1 MIGLLTPDDVRTIDR
16 SCEIDLSIPPIV
28 LMENAA
34 RSAADILSSLLP
46 AVPPST
52 ILVACGAGN
61 NGGDGFALARMLSF
75 DNTVQVVWMG
85 EENKM
90 SDATRANLHA
100 AQRLVSVVHIGEAGA
115 LDLIG
120 KKKWDVV
127 IDALIGVGGGA
138 DLRGPV
144 IDLLD
149 RLHRAD
155 ALKVAIDVPSGLDA
169 LTGDAHASCFRAHHT
184 ITMAGPKPGLYR
196 NDGPMVR
203 GTIHVA
209 SIGAPSELLR
219 KNASS
224 WMLTRDDV
232 RTMLPTRKRNT
243 SKHDYGRVVVIAGS
257 RPMRGAGALA
267 SHAAISAGAGVVD
280 LVTPVLHPLTAREV
294 MTLVVPAT
302 PAGTMAKE
310 ARAMIQD
317 KLARATVVAIGPG
330 VGTDPETRE
339 LLTLLIEELDP
350 SIPVVIDAD
359 GLLIVPYLNRALH
372 NVILTPHLGEFARLL
387 GKSKESIARRTV
399 EYSKGFAKEH
409 GCILHVKDV
418 PSITTNGTQCY
429 YTVNGN
435 PGMATAGSGDVLTG
449 VIAALCAQGVK
460 PFKAAA
466 LGAYVHASAGDHY
479 ATVASMETLTASDLI
494 ASLRYVFPA

>member
-1 MIGLLTPDDVRTIDR
+1 
-16 SCEIDLSIPPIV
+16 
-28 LMENAA
+28 
-34 RSAADILSSLLP
+34 
-46 AVPPST
+46 
-52 ILVACGAGN
+52 
-61 NGGDGFALARMLSF
+61 
-75 DNTVQVVWMG
+75 
-85 EENKM
+85 
-90 SDATRANLHA
+90 
-100 AQRLVSVVHIGEAGA
+100 
-115 LDLIG
+115 
-120 KKKWDVV
+120 
-127 IDALIGVGGGA
+127 
-138 DLRGPV
+138 
-144 IDLLD
+144 
-149 RLHRAD
+149 
-155 ALKVAIDVPSGLDA
+155 
-169 LTGDAHASCFRAHHT
+169 
-184 ITMAGPKPGLYR
+184 MAGPKPGLYR

-339 LLTLLIEELDP
+339 LLTSLIEELDP

-409 GCILHVKDV
+409 GCILHLKDV
-418 PSITTNGTQCY
+418 PSITTNGAQCY

-449 VIAALCAQGVK
+449 IIAALCAQGVK

-466 LGAYVHASAGDHY
+466 LGAYLHASAGDHY

>member
-1 MIGLLTPDDVRTIDR
+1 
-16 SCEIDLSIPPIV
+16 
-28 LMENAA
+28 MENAA

-52 ILVACGAGN
+52 ILVVCGAGN

-100 AQRLVSVVHIGEAGA
+100 AQRLVSVVHIDEAGA
-115 LDLIG
+115 LDMIG
-120 KKKWDVV
+120 KRKWDVV

-196 NDGPMVR
+196 NDGLMVR

-224 WMLTRDDV
+224 WILTRDDV
-232 RTMLPTRKRNT
+232 RTILPTRKRNT
-243 SKHDYGRVVVIAGS
+243 SKNDYGRVVVIAGS

-302 PAGTMAKE
+302 AAGTMAKE

-339 LLTLLIEELDP
+339 LLTSLIEELDP

-409 GCILHVKDV
+409 GCILHLKDV

>member
-16 SCEIDLSIPPIV
+16 SCDVDLSIPPIV
-28 LMENAA
+28 LMENAS

-46 AVPPST
+46 TVPPSS
-52 ILVACGAGN
+52 ILVVCGAGN
-61 NGGDGFALARMLSF
+61 NGGDGFAVARMLSF
-75 DNTVQVVWMG
+75 DHSVQVLWMG
-85 EENKM
+85 EEQKM
-90 SDATRANLHA
+90 SDATRSNLHA
-100 AQRLVSVVHIGEAGA
+100 AQRMLSVVHVDEQGA
-115 LDLIG
+115 LDLIV

-138 DLRGPV
+138 ELHGPV
-144 IDLLD
+144 IDVLD
-149 RLHRAD
+149 LLHRAD
-155 ALKVAIDVPSGLDA
+155 ALKVAIDVPTGLDA
-169 LTGDAHASCFRAHHT
+169 LTGDAHRSCFHAHHT

-196 NDGPMVR
+196 NDGPSVR

-209 SIGAPSELLR
+209 AIGAPQELLR

-224 WMLTRDDV
+224 WILTRDDV
-232 RTMLPTRKRNT
+232 RTILPTRKRST

-257 RPMRGAGALA
+257 RPMRGAAALA
-267 SHAAISAGAGVVD
+267 SHAAISSGAGIVD

-302 PAGTMAKE
+302 SAGTIAKE
-310 ARAMIQD
+310 ARSMIEE
-317 KLARATVVAIGPG
+317 KLARATVVAVGPG
-330 VGTDPETRE
+330 IGTDPETIE
-339 LLTLLIEELDP
+339 LLTSLIEALDP
-350 SIPVVIDAD
+350 AIPVVIDAD
-359 GLLIVPYLNRALH
+359 ALLIVPYLHRALH

-387 GKSKESIARRTV
+387 AKSKDAIARRTV
-399 EYSKGFAKEH
+399 EYAKGFAKEH

-466 LGAYVHASAGDHY
+466 LGSYLHASAGDHY
-479 ATVASMETLTASDLI
+479 ASVASMETLTASDLI

>member
-16 SCEIDLSIPPIV
+16 SSENDLSIPPIV
-28 LMENAA
+28 LMENAS

-46 AVPPST
+46 TVPPST
-52 ILVACGAGN
+52 ILVVCGAGN

-75 DNTVQVVWMG
+75 DNTVQVLWMG

-100 AQRLVSVVHIGEAGA
+100 AQRLVSVVHIDEAGA
-115 LDLIG
+115 RDLIN

-155 ALKVAIDVPSGLDA
+155 ALKVAIDVPTGLDA

-196 NDGPMVR
+196 NDGPAVR
-203 GTIHVA
+203 GTMHIA
-209 SIGAPSELLR
+209 SIGVPSELLR
-219 KNASS
+219 KNVSS

-232 RTMLPTRKRNT
+232 RTILPPRKRNT
-243 SKHDYGRVVVIAGS
+243 SKNDYGRVVVIAGS

-302 PAGTMAKE
+302 PAGTIAKE
-310 ARAMIQD
+310 ARAMIQE

-359 GLLIVPYLNRALH
+359 GLLIIPHLHRALH
-372 NVILTPHLGEFARLL
+372 NVILTPHLGEFARAL

-399 EYSKGFAKEH
+399 EYSKGFAKER

-449 VIAALCAQGVK
+449 IIAALCAQGVK

-466 LGAYVHASAGDHY
+466 LGAYLHASAGDHY